1 MKLVPPP
8 SEKPEETA
16 PPAPE
21 PPPDNIRHVNFG
33 QQSEVAPPKTGKGKC
48 YHRGTFTLDEETRTV
63 ECHCGASLD
72 AFTLLLQYANRERDW
87 RYYDVER
94 REAQKRLDELK
105 AEERKT
111 KSRLKNA
118 SRKDAEVAVAEERAR
133 GERERIQISE
143 AVRDMT
149 QLCRRLERLTQRR
162 RTP

>member
-8 SEKPEETA
+8 SEKPDAVT

-21 PPPDNIRHVNFG
+21 PPPDNLRHVNFG
-33 QQSEVAPPKTGKGKC
+33 QQSEVALRTYESC
-48 YHRGTFTLDEETRTV
+48 RHRSYKLDINDRTV
-63 ECHCGASLD
+63 NCGICGAQLD
-72 AFTLLLQYANRERDW
+72 AYQVLLDYAHGERLWRHWDQERLQLMS
-87 RYYDVER
+87 
-94 REAQKRLDELK
+94 KLDELK

-133 GERERIQISE
+133 GERERIQMSE
-143 AVRDMT
+143 AVRDMA